1 MGLDQAELLQIP
13 VLLLSMVQMVEHQQM
28 YLQHIIHLVDEL
40 PFGDHFMIQYIQHK
54 ELFCGYLILLA
65 VYHHHDNIN
74 DLLLLLVEV
83 VISIGLLEL
92 DDQDEELVEIDEL
105 YGSQRL
111 FLIILHDL

>member
-1 MGLDQAELLQIP
+1 M
-13 VLLLSMVQMVEHQQM
+13 
-28 YLQHIIHLVDEL
+28 
-40 PFGDHFMIQYIQHK
+40 
-54 ELFCGYLILLA
+54 
-65 VYHHHDNIN
+65 YHHNDNIN

-83 VISIGLLEL
+83 VISMELLEL